1 MTHADDVRGQV
12 SGSKGLLERA
22 AMYIPF
28 YGGYRKRNV
37 ARDTDREVR
46 ISVVRV
52 FKGVKIDLANVHRAV
67 VDTGDMNLARDVE
80 RLRTKVDTQSTKIE
94 KAVNGYSGVWA
105 TIKKKDEELDAV
117 IDWDVR
123 LLEAGGEIKAM
134 SAALNDMTDGGENVK
149 SAVRELE
156 NKVDDLL
163 ETFLQRD
170 RVIKG
175 LGE

>member
-1 MTHADDVRGQV
+1 MTHADDIRGQV
-12 SGSKGLLERA
+12 SSSKGLIERA

-28 YGGYRKRNV
+28 YGGYRKRNI

-52 FKGVKIDLANVHRAV
+52 LNTVKTDPANVHRAV
-67 VDTGDMNLARDVE
+67 VNDAGLARDVE
-80 RLRTKVDTQSTKIE
+80 RLRTKVDTHSTKIE

-105 TIKKKDEELDAV
+105 TMKKKDDELDAV
-117 IDWDVR
+117 IDWDVKLLEGGAEIKR
-123 LLEAGGEIKAM
+123 MSASLLEAA
-134 SAALNDMTDGGENVK
+134 DGGDSVK

-156 NKVDDLL
+156 RKIDSEL

-170 RVIKG
+170 LVIKG